1 MANIVLFEGNRYTG
15 DTTSLAQYYGAQ
27 SSTNFEVLNSSGI
40 LTDSSVG
47 INFTYGSNGFYKT
60 GTIHSNFYFSDSGQ
74 LVTQETNLNLDVA
87 TRNSLLSLGTSA
99 YDYYQYVLRGDDTI
113 LGSSGDDEFDG
124 SKGNDTINGGAGIDL
139 LNFDKFSEAV
149 TVNLLTGHAI
159 TSYGNSVI
167 SNIEDIGGSA
177 YSDILTGNAGDNQIQ
192 GFGGADKIE
201 GGAGFDTAAYFDA
214 SSAINVNLA
223 TGVVSGGSGNDTLTS
238 IERVIGSRFND
249 VLTGSNANEFFLGGL
264 GNDTINGGGGVDTVE
279 YNFVGSGVIVNLT
292 TGLSSGGGGNDII
305 SNIESISGSVF
316 DDTLV
321 GNDLDNVLDGGNGS
335 DTFDGGKGSDILI
348 AGGSTDQGENH
359 LNGGMGNDVLIAG
372 GTKTQFLN
380 NLLTQNPD
388 IVSSLLSDPKWGKA
402 QSFVKSD
409 IDNSG
414 GGVHNVFEFHSA
426 SGNDSIY
433 NFHAASDKIQ
443 IDSGLNGSNLRD
455 VTSLLQHVSV
465 SGNDLSIDF
474 GGGNS
479 VTLIGVDISALS
491 VNNAFFV

>member
-1 MANIVLFEGNRYTG
+1 MANFVNFESDRYTG
-15 DTTSLAQYYGAQ
+15 DTTRLAQYFGAQ

-40 LTDSSVG
+40 LIYSFVG
-47 INFTYGSNGFYKT
+47 INFTYGSNGFFKT
-60 GTIHSNFYFSDSGQ
+60 GTINSEFSFSDSGQ
-74 LVTQETNLNLDVA
+74 LIGQETNLNIDVA
-87 TRNSLLSLGTSA
+87 TRNNLLSVGTSG
-99 YDYYQYVLRGDDTI
+99 YDYGQYLLRGDDTI
-113 LGSSGDDEFDG
+113 LGSSGDDEFGG

-149 TVNLLTGHAI
+149 TVNLSTGHAI

-177 YSDILTGNAGDNQIQ
+177 YSDILTGNAGNNQIQ
-192 GFGGADKIE
+192 GFGGADKID
-201 GGAGFDTAAYFDA
+201 GGAGFDTVVYFDA
-214 SSAINVNLA
+214 SSAVNVNLA
-223 TGVVSGGSGNDTLTS
+223 TGVVSGGSGNDTLIS

-249 VLTGSNANEFFLGGL
+249 VLTGSNANEFFLGGV

-292 TGLSSGGGGNDII
+292 TGSSSGGGGNDII

-316 DDTLV
+316 DDTLI

-335 DTFDGGKGSDILI
+335 DTLDGGKGSDILI

-388 IVSSLLSDPKWGKA
+388 IVSMLLSDPKWGKA

>member
-1 MANIVLFEGNRYTG
+1 MANFVNFESDRYTG
-15 DTTSLAQYYGAQ
+15 DTTRLAQYFGAQ

-40 LTDSSVG
+40 LIYSFVG
-47 INFTYGSNGFYKT
+47 INFTYGSNGFFKT
-60 GTIHSNFYFSDSGQ
+60 GTINSEFSFSDSGQ
-74 LVTQETNLNLDVA
+74 LIGQETNLNIDVA
-87 TRNSLLSLGTSA
+87 TRNNLLSVGTSG
-99 YDYYQYVLRGDDTI
+99 YDYGQYLLRGDDTI
-113 LGSSGDDEFDG
+113 LGSSGDDEFGG

-149 TVNLLTGHAI
+149 TVNLSTGHAI

-177 YSDILTGNAGDNQIQ
+177 YSDILTGNAGNNQIQ
-192 GFGGADKIE
+192 GFGGADKID
-201 GGAGFDTAAYFDA
+201 GGAGFDTVVYFDA
-214 SSAINVNLA
+214 SSAVNVNLA
-223 TGVVSGGSGNDTLTS
+223 TGVVSGGSGNDTLIS

-292 TGLSSGGGGNDII
+292 TGSSSGGGGNDII

-316 DDTLV
+316 DDTLI

-335 DTFDGGKGSDILI
+335 DTLDGGKGSDILI

-388 IVSSLLSDPKWGKA
+388 IVSMLLSDPKWGKA

>member
-1 MANIVLFEGNRYTG
+1 M
-15 DTTSLAQYYGAQ
+15 
-27 SSTNFEVLNSSGI
+27 
-40 LTDSSVG
+40 
-47 INFTYGSNGFYKT
+47 
-60 GTIHSNFYFSDSGQ
+60 
-74 LVTQETNLNLDVA
+74 
-87 TRNSLLSLGTSA
+87 
-99 YDYYQYVLRGDDTI
+99 
-113 LGSSGDDEFDG
+113 
-124 SKGNDTINGGAGIDL
+124 
-139 LNFDKFSEAV
+139 
-149 TVNLLTGHAI
+149 
-159 TSYGNSVI
+159 
-167 SNIEDIGGSA
+167 
-177 YSDILTGNAGDNQIQ
+177 
-192 GFGGADKIE
+192 
-201 GGAGFDTAAYFDA
+201 
-214 SSAINVNLA
+214 
-223 TGVVSGGSGNDTLTS
+223 SGGSGNDTLIS

-292 TGLSSGGGGNDII
+292 TGSSSGGGGNDII

-316 DDTLV
+316 DDTLI

-335 DTFDGGKGSDILI
+335 DTLDGGKGSDILI

-388 IVSSLLSDPKWGKA
+388 IVSMLLSDPKWGKA